1 MPNERL
7 ADQEVVWVLATI
19 CRQHRI
25 PFDAGL
31 FLQRHPPGRDGMY
44 SLAEMLLAAEALGL
58 QAEHAAASDLAFI
71 ATRLPA
77 LFFRQSESG
86 ATHPGVADAPAAS
99 RGPEPI
105 VVTDLAADRASFSG
119 ASGDAGESVAI
130 AELLAT
136 LGPSAVCFTPKAQ
149 PLRDEDGAR
158 ASEDAPFGFAW
169 FVPELLRYRTVW
181 RDILLASLALQLVG
195 LATPLFTQ
203 VVIDKVVVH
212 QSRSTLVAAGVGLAL
227 AIVFTGIFSWVR
239 QYLVLHTGNR
249 VDAVLGSRVFS
260 HLLKLPMGYFARRPT
275 GTLVARLQGVESI
288 REFMA
293 GAAVTLLLDLPFMLV
308 LLGVMFWYSWQLSLI
323 AVGLLVL
330 LAALSVAVTPLLRGR
345 LERQFLLGA
354 RNQAFVTEYVGGM
367 ETVKAL
373 QLEPQLEKRYGACLA
388 DYVAAGFRT
397 RQLANT
403 YGTAAQSLEQLQG
416 LAVLMAGALLVMR
429 NDGFTIGMLVAFQMF
444 ATRLSQPLLR
454 LVGLYQ
460 EFQQANVSVKR
471 LGDLM
476 NAPAEPYGL
485 LPARAGAGSGRIDI
499 KGIAFRYSPEHPW
512 LYRDLSLSFKP
523 GTTTLLVG
531 PSGSGKSTLARLL
544 LGFHRPTEGCILVD
558 GQDTR
563 HLSANE
569 LRSRFGVVPQET
581 QLFAGTVYENLQMAN
596 PLASFEQVVQACR
609 MAEIHE
615 AIEALPRGYQ
625 TEIGEKGVGLSGG
638 QKQRIAVARALLKRP
653 RILIF
658 DEATASLDVQTAAQ
672 LARTINQ
679 LRGKV
684 TVLFISH
691 QVPRGLQ
698 VDETV
703 IVGMGR
709 SESKERA
716 NAS

>member
-7 ADQEVVWVLATI
+7 AREGVVWVLATV

-25 PFDAGL
+25 PFDAGP
-31 FLQRHPPGRDGMY
+31 FLQSHPPAEDGSY
-44 SLAEMLLAAEALGL
+44 SLAELLLAADALGL
-58 QAEHAAASDLAFI
+58 QVERGTPGDLDFI

-77 LFFRQSESG
+77 LVFRRADGRAPPLASADMSVPPCREPILI
-86 ATHPGVADAPAAS
+86 TGVAVDRVSWTCPTGEAPHAVA
-99 RGPEPI
+99 
-105 VVTDLAADRASFSG
+105 VADLLAA
-119 ASGDAGESVAI
+119 
-130 AELLAT
+130 
-136 LGPSAVCFTPKAQ
+136 LGPWAVCFTPKPQ

-158 ASEDAPFGFAW
+158 ACEARPFGFAW
-169 FVPELLRYRTVW
+169 FVPELLRYRAVW
-181 RDILLASLALQLVG
+181 RDILLASMALQLVG

-212 QSRSTLVAAGVGLAL
+212 QSRSTLIAAGAGLAL
-227 AIVFTGIFSWVR
+227 AIAFTGVFSWVR

-249 VDAVLGSRVFS
+249 VDAVLGSRVFA
-260 HLLKLPMGYFARRPT
+260 HLLRLPIGYFARRPT
-275 GTLVARLQGVESI
+275 GTLVARLQGVEAI

-293 GAAVTLLLDLPFMLV
+293 GAAITLLLDLPFMLV
-308 LLGVMFWYSWQLSLI
+308 LLAVMFWYSWQLSLI
-323 AVGLLVL
+323 ALGLLVL
-330 LAALSVAVTPLLRGR
+330 LAALSLAITPLLRQR
-345 LERQFLLGA
+345 LDRQFLLGA
-354 RNQAFVTEYVGGM
+354 RNQAFVTEYIGGM

-373 QLEPQLEKRYGACLA
+373 QLEPQLEKRYGSCLA
-388 DYVAAGFRT
+388 EYVAAGFRT

-403 YGTAAQSLEQLQG
+403 YGTAAQGLEQLQG
-416 LAVLMAGALLVMR
+416 LAVLVVGALLVMR

-444 ATRLSQPLLR
+444 AARLSQPLLR

-460 EFQQANVSVKR
+460 EFQQANLSVVR

-485 LPARAGAGSGRIDI
+485 LPARAAGGSGGIDI
-499 KGIAFRYSPEHPW
+499 DGIGFRYTPEHPW
-512 LYRDLSLSFKP
+512 LFRNLSLSFKP

-531 PSGSGKSTLARLL
+531 PSGSGKSTLAKLL
-544 LGFHRPTEGCILVD
+544 LGFYRPVEGGILID
-558 GQDTR
+558 GRDTR
-563 HLSANE
+563 HFSANE
-569 LRSRFGVVPQET
+569 LRARFGVVPQET

-596 PLASFEQVVQACR
+596 PLASFNQVVQACR

-615 AIEALPRGYQ
+615 VIEGLPQGYQ

-684 TVLFISH
+684 TVLFIAH

-703 IVGMGR
+703 IVGMER
-709 SESKERA
+709 SESKTRA